1 MSAMWRRGAG
11 CFSLPTAMW
20 RRAGLSSGLNIRKLS
35 TPRSGGGKNP
45 KATPSSAPH
54 PTRATVS
61 SPSSPTLP
69 QNPACFTGRR
79 RRDGCSK
86 DLKSMVAAGLAT
98 IACCNY
104 NLMDAVSGTEN
115 MRILFIG
122 QDGGSL
128 PLFLASKMQGAVV
141 DVVEIDP
148 LVISAAVRAM
158 GFPAFSIMTPSGKH
172 AVSPNTMDKAST
184 RGCSSMNPV
193 LRISFSILN
202 TTNQYDM
209 PSAAGFT
216 RDHGTVVVN
225 LHSDSDILDPDGSA
239 PSVLQQTL
247 PMGKYVLR
255 VYRAY
260 KNVVVGGKDSGLG
273 FTVSVPWVCNSSLV
287 VCRGFRVKGGDSN
300 SDVIMDALIS
310 KCFELENVL
319 NLPFSCFEYIKR
331 AQGNQRMA
339 SEGRKRLSLRSN
351 GEEQS
356 MLSRVSQSEIVQQTK
371 RMAIDASSVTKK
383 LAKST
388 GKAAWILGTTFLI
401 LGVPLIIAMD
411 REQQFNELELQQASI
426 LGSPPPPP
434 AFN

>member
-1 MSAMWRRGAG
+1 
-11 CFSLPTAMW
+11 MW

-35 TPRSGGGKNP
+35 TPRSDGGKNP

-122 QDGGSL
+122 QGGGSL

-148 LVISAAVRAM
+148 LVISASVRAM

-172 AVSPNTMDKAST
+172 AVSPNTMDK
-184 RGCSSMNPV
+184 
-193 LRISFSILN
+193 
-202 TTNQYDM
+202 

-255 VYRAY
+255 VCRAY

-331 AQGNQRMA
+331 GF
-339 SEGRKRLSLRSN
+339 
-351 GEEQS
+351 
-356 MLSRVSQSEIVQQTK
+356 
-371 RMAIDASSVTKK
+371 
-383 LAKST
+383 
-388 GKAAWILGTTFLI
+388 IL
-401 LGVPLIIAMD
+401 VD
-411 REQQFNELELQQASI
+411 
-426 LGSPPPPP
+426 
-434 AFN
+434 

>member
-1 MSAMWRRGAG
+1 
-11 CFSLPTAMW
+11 
-20 RRAGLSSGLNIRKLS
+20 
-35 TPRSGGGKNP
+35 
-45 KATPSSAPH
+45 
-54 PTRATVS
+54 
-61 SPSSPTLP
+61 
-69 QNPACFTGRR
+69 
-79 RRDGCSK
+79 
-86 DLKSMVAAGLAT
+86 MVAAGLAT

-172 AVSPNTMDKAST
+172 AVSPNTMDK
-184 RGCSSMNPV
+184 
-193 LRISFSILN
+193 
-202 TTNQYDM
+202 